1 MQERFL
7 DARIPTPCYVV
18 DEAALI
24 KNLKVLDSVQ
34 QQTGCR
40 ILLALKGFA
49 MFSLFPVIREY
60 LCGIS
65 ASSVDEAR
73 LGHEEFGKEVHFCAP
88 AFPDA
93 DFDEILSCCNHLVFN
108 SFSFWNR
115 YKPRIHECSKARPV
129 RHPGKPRAFGSQRA
143 DLRPLRPVFP
153 AGRDP
158 KQF

>member
-18 DEAALI
+18 DETALI
-24 KNLKVLDSVQ
+24 KNLKVLDGVQ

-73 LGHEEFGKEVHFCAP
+73 LGREEFGKEVHFCAP
-88 AFPDA
+88 AFPEA

-115 YKPRIHECSKARPV
+115 YKSKIMGAEKPIHCGIRVNPEHSEVSVPIYDPCGPCSRLA
-129 RHPGKPRAFGSQRA
+129 
-143 DLRPLRPVFP
+143 
-153 AGRDP
+153 
-158 KQF
+158 